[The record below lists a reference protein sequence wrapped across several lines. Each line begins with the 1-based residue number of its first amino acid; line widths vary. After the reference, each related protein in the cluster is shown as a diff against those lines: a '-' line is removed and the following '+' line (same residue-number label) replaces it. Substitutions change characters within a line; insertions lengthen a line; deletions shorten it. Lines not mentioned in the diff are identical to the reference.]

1 MIAWAA
7 ALLDDFLVRAAIG
20 GIGVALLAGPMGC
33 FVVWQRLAYFG
44 VALSH
49 AALLGVALGLLLGL
63 LPMVSVA
70 LLSMLLALAF
80 IALERR
86 RLVAGDTLLGVLA
99 HVALALGVITL
110 AFMEQVRVDLMAYLF
125 GDVLAITHA
134 DLALIYA
141 LGAPLLV
148 LLAWIWRPLLS
159 LTVQEDLALVEG
171 VAVLRTRLVYMLM
184 LALVIAVGMRI
195 VGILL
200 VISLLV
206 IPAAAARR
214 LASTPEAMALL
225 AAAVG
230 VLSVLGGLWA
240 SFWLDVPS
248 GPAIV
253 VASSVVFLVVVMLPG
268 RRRAA
273 A

>member
-1 MIAWAA
+1 VAI
-7 ALLDDFLVRAAIG
+7 LDDFLLRAALG
-20 GIGVALLAGPMGC
+20 GVGVALVAGSMGC

-49 AALLGVALGLLLGL
+49 AALLGVAVGLLLGV
-63 LPMVSVA
+63 LPTVSVA
-70 LLSMLLALAF
+70 LHSLLLALAF
-80 IALERR
+80 VALERR

-99 HVALALGVITL
+99 HVSLALGVIAL
-110 AFMEQVRVDLMAYLF
+110 SFMEHVRVDLMAYLF
-125 GDVLAITHA
+125 GDVLAIGRA
-134 DLALIYA
+134 DLALIYG
-141 LGAPLLV
+141 LGLPLL
-148 LLAWIWRPLLS
+148 LLLLLIWRPLLS
-159 LTVQEDLALVEG
+159 LTVQEDLAVVEG
-171 VAVLRTRLVYMLM
+171 VPALRTRLIYMLM

-200 VISLLV
+200 VISLLI

-214 LASTPEAMALL
+214 LASTPEAMAAL
-225 AAAVG
+225 AAAIG
-230 VLSVLGGLWA
+230 VLAVLGGLAA
-240 SFWLDVPS
+240 SFWFDAPS

-253 VASSVVFLVVVMLPG
+253 VAASAMFVLVAVLPG